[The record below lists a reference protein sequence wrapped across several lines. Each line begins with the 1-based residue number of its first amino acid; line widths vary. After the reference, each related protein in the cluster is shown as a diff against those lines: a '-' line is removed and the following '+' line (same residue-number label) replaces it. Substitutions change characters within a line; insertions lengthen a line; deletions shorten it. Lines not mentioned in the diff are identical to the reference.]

1 MVSTRRSK
9 RMEYFAWAYVA
20 LLTRTRGTRFDN
32 LRELI
37 VVSVCVANRQSL
49 LRPCGQ
55 FLDLQLA
62 LPALRPD
69 PPSTLAGFQPIL
81 ADAFHAPYVRA
92 ADPEGP
98 CSGFRSGLPGR
109 SAFVRAEARSNPIR
123 SSTDPRF
130 STLMCCEQRFS
141 HLPGTPPTWFRLPVR
156 TPVSGPGQRSPVIS
170 PPFPASRVRRRS
182 AQRSTFPKS
191 TAYCEQHARIT
202 VRQTPSSRF
211 PLAAN
216 SK

>member
-1 MVSTRRSK
+1 M
-9 RMEYFAWAYVA
+9 
-20 LLTRTRGTRFDN
+20 
-32 LRELI
+32 
-37 VVSVCVANRQSL
+37 
-49 LRPCGQ
+49 
-55 FLDLQLA
+55 DLQLA
-62 LPALRPD
+62 FPALRPD
-69 PPSTLAGFQPIL
+69 PPSALSGFEPIL
-81 ADAFHAPYVRA
+81 ADAFRAPYVRA

-109 SAFVRAEARSNPIR
+109 SASVRAEARSNSIR
-123 SSTDPRF
+123 SSTNPRS
-130 STLMCCEQRFS
+130 STLMCCEQRVS

-170 PPFPASRVRRRS
+170 PPLPASRVRRRS
-182 AQRSTFPKS
+182 AQRSTFLIS
-191 TAYCEQHARIT
+191 FARCEQNARIT